1 MINHIFKYEAKD
13 QLNRRCVC
21 VRTCVATVDKVYW
34 FVEKSDKNSDFTSH
48 WGGDA

>member
-1 MINHIFKYEAKD
+1 MKPKINLIEGVCV
-13 QLNRRCVC
+13 CVC